1 MVTPN
6 FIRDAELT
14 TLITDDGPVAFK
26 SGSGQFGELSTQ
38 LGGGLALGYDG
49 ETGQLYAGRSGV
61 TTGAMQALVYEYD
74 NSTLGGAIGEIELDG
89 PKTPANFRIYGGF
102 LEVLTSCA
110 GASGTL
116 SVGSKT
122 GSTTDL
128 LGVTAVATLTAG
140 YKVNL
145 IPDFAT
151 IGDSIKNTTACQPIV
166 NIATT
171 AFSAGRLKVVLF
183 GQIIS

>member
-61 TTGAMQALVYEYD
+61 TTGQKQAFVYEYD
-74 NSTLGGAIGEIELDG
+74 FSTLGGAIGEIEMDG
-89 PKTPANFRIYGGF
+89 PTTPANFRITDG
-102 LEVLTSCA
+102 LIEVLTSCA

-116 SVGSKT
+116 SVGTKT
-122 GSTTDL
+122 GTTTDL
-128 LGVTAVATLTAG
+128 LGATAVATLVAG
-140 YKVNL
+140 YKAVL
-145 IPDFAT
+145 TPVTAT
-151 IGDSIKNTTACQPIV
+151 ASTWIKNTAAAKPIV

-171 AFSAGRLKVVLF
+171 AFTAGRLKVVVS
-183 GQIIS
+183 GYIIS